1 MKRMRHGE
9 EAVKKKIEE
18 IEKAV
23 EAYKPDVE
31 AYPDDY
37 FALITCKEAC
47 KAVKEGNYGIGS
59 LIVSPSGDII
69 FRAHNQVFKPY
80 FRSDLHAEM
89 MVLNYFEDQYQDA
102 DDMSGYK
109 LYSSIEPCPMCVA
122 RLIAN
127 GVGTVKFI
135 APDISGGMVQAM
147 DKLPVSWINLS
158 KRQSFSQA
166 EASSY
171 IQELAND
178 IFMFNLLGCREK
190 LFSRQCA
197 DPG

>member
-1 MKRMRHGE
+1 M
-9 EAVKKKIEE
+9 KKKIEE

-31 AYPDDY
+31 VYPDDY

-59 LIVSPSGDII
+59 LMVPPSGNILCTG
-69 FRAHNQVFKPY
+69 HNQVFKPY

-89 MVLNYFEDQYQDA
+89 MVLNYFEDQYQDIN
-102 DDMSGYK
+102 DMSGYK

-127 GVGTVKFI
+127 GVGTVKFV
-135 APDISGGMVQAM
+135 APDVSGGMVQAM
-147 DKLPVSWINLS
+147 DKLPPSWINLS
-158 KRQSFSQA
+158 KRQSFLQA
-166 EASSY
+166 ESSPY
-171 IQELAND
+171 ILELANG
-178 IFMFNLLGCREK
+178 IFISNLPECREK
-190 LFSRQCA
+190 LFSRRQP

>member
-1 MKRMRHGE
+1 M
-9 EAVKKKIEE
+9 KKKIEE
-18 IEKAV
+18 IEKTINV
-23 EAYKPDVE
+23 YRPDVD

-37 FALITCKEAC
+37 FALATCIEAF
-47 KAVKEGNYGIGS
+47 KSVKEGNYGVGS
-59 LIVSPSGDII
+59 LMVSPSGDII
-69 FRAHNQVFKPY
+69 SRGHNQVFKPY

-89 MVLNYFEDQYQDA
+89 IVLNYFEDQYQDV

-109 LYSSIEPCPMCVA
+109 LYSSIEPCPMCLT
-122 RLIAN
+122 RLIAT
-127 GVGTVKFI
+127 GVGTVKFV
-135 APDISGGMVQAM
+135 APDVSGGMVQTM

-158 KRQSFSQA
+158 KRQSFLQA
-166 EASSY
+166 EASPN

-197 DPG
+197 ALG